1 MIKLKICELIKFC
14 NETIEEMREGLND
27 DRLSDYDYAY
37 DEGYSN
43 ALAYTVLKLY
53 DLLDIKQYSIE
64 KYLKLINLN
73 DKINKNDITN
83 YEDLSNALSEMT
95 DGNLWAYSMEE
106 MNYCLEENKKICI
119 VNLENGNVALAELP
133 E

>member
-1 MIKLKICELIKFC
+1 MLYNLLHIYRYP
-14 NETIEEMREGLND
+14 IEM
-27 DRLSDYDYAY
+27 
-37 DEGYSN
+37 
-43 ALAYTVLKLY
+43 
-53 DLLDIKQYSIE
+53 
-64 KYLKLINLN
+64 YLKLVNLN

-119 VNLENGNVALAELP
+119 VILENENVALAELP
-133 E
+133 EEMI